1 MFYEKIRLNFIHL
14 VEGCGHPAPRLIEI
28 TKPCVS
34 ILVENQIKKGNSK
47 ISHTLPNEGNTFDRS
62 KVLCLSRVSIR
73 NIHAGI
79 CGGRQC
85 AYSSH
90 QPNAENAN
98 ACIPKNRHRRKNSL
112 YGYSCS
118 YRHFLTYNVGGCVYM
133 CLCVHNNTYDPLVI

>member
-47 ISHTLPNEGNTFDRS
+47 ISPTLPNEGNTFDRS
-62 KVLCLSRVSIR
+62 KVLYLSRVSIR

-79 CGGRQC
+79 CGGASAHTR
-85 AYSSH
+85 H
-90 QPNAENAN
+90 
-98 ACIPKNRHRRKNSL
+98 INRMQRMRMRASRKIDID
-112 YGYSCS
+112 GKI
-118 YRHFLTYNVGGCVYM
+118 
-133 CLCVHNNTYDPLVI
+133 LCTVTVALIGIF